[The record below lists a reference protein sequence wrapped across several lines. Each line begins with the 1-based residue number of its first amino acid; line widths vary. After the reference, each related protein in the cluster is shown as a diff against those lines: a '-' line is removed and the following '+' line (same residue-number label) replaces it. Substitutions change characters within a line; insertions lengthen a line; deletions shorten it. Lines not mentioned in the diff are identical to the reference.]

1 MTRRG
6 FLSLPALGAAVYGRT
21 PSANRAA
28 FPGARYRPYS
38 RCLPDYLGMLAEA
51 AARKRDLALAR
62 LATEDAIAGRQRWAR
77 ETFWRLA
84 GGVPER
90 TPLNART
97 VGAFERP
104 AYRVE
109 KVIYESR
116 PNFHITANL
125 YIPKHSDGPLPGV
138 LFQMGH
144 YANGKANDSY
154 QRCCQ
159 GLVQLGYLVLAFDPM
174 GQGERFY
181 YPDSTKQRSRLQNP
195 DSEHTTPG
203 RQMLL
208 YGDTST
214 RLQVW
219 DAIRS
224 LDYLASHPMVD
235 PKRLAST
242 GHSGGG
248 TLTMLLIAADERLAS
263 AAVCMG
269 NTENVACRPF
279 HAPGSTDDAEQDLI
293 ASGPVGFD
301 RWDLLYP
308 FAPKPLLITV
318 SDQDFYS
325 TYSPEYISN
334 GWQEFK
340 RLRSIYDTLGHGSD
354 IAWADTILPHAL
366 AYECRMQI
374 YNWFGRSLKGDT
386 VPVTSEPPVNPEPE
400 RTLWVT
406 DKGSTVVSLH
416 SETPFSLLKKGVRE
430 RQPLGLATVL
440 VVDRPAEGLR
450 ANVLGRA
457 LSRNVRVEA
466 LDVASAPG
474 VWVPAWLMYPAE
486 QDPSTP
492 VLVTLDA
499 SNREALWFQSEIDQV
514 LPAKSPI
521 VCAADVRGVGSLEP
535 EFSPGAVEYTRGH
548 QDEENYAWGSLILGK
563 PLLGQRVTDILA
575 LIAALRRHPGLEKRP
590 ILVAASRK
598 LTVAALCAAAL
609 DPHIEAL
616 YLAGGLVSF
625 ASIVETENYS
635 HPFSNFVP
643 QFLNCTDL
651 PELLAKLAP
660 RRVLLAGAVDGRG
673 NALSDEA
680 VRRACVSA
688 ATAGN
693 LDVSGEAAWSVA
705 RLTAWALG
713 A

>member
-1 MTRRG
+1 
-6 FLSLPALGAAVYGRT
+6 
-21 PSANRAA
+21 
-28 FPGARYRPYS
+28 
-38 RCLPDYLGMLAEA
+38 
-51 AARKRDLALAR
+51 
-62 LATEDAIAGRQRWAR
+62 
-77 ETFWRLA
+77 
-84 GGVPER
+84 
-90 TPLNART
+90 
-97 VGAFERP
+97 
-104 AYRVE
+104 
-109 KVIYESR
+109 
-116 PNFHITANL
+116 
-125 YIPKHSDGPLPGV
+125 
-138 LFQMGH
+138 
-144 YANGKANDSY
+144 
-154 QRCCQ
+154 
-159 GLVQLGYLVLAFDPM
+159 
-174 GQGERFY
+174 
-181 YPDSTKQRSRLQNP
+181 
-195 DSEHTTPG
+195 
-203 RQMLL
+203 
-208 YGDTST
+208 
-214 RLQVW
+214 
-219 DAIRS
+219 
-224 LDYLASHPMVD
+224 
-235 PKRLAST
+235 
-242 GHSGGG
+242 
-248 TLTMLLIAADERLAS
+248 
-263 AAVCMG
+263 MG

-279 HAPGSTDDAEQDLI
+279 HAPGSTDDAEQNFI

-308 FAPKPLLITV
+308 FAPKPLLIAV
-318 SDQDFYS
+318 SDQDS
-325 TYSPEYISN
+325 STTYSPEYISN

-340 RLRSIYDTLGHGSD
+340 RLRTVYAALGHGSD
-354 IAWADTILPHAL
+354 IAWADTMLPHAL

-416 SETPFSLLKKGVRE
+416 SETPFGLLNKGVRE
-430 RQPLGLATVL
+430 RQPLSLETVL

-466 LDVASAPG
+466 LEVGSAPG

-499 SNREALWFQSEIDQV
+499 SNREALWFQSEIDRV

-535 EFSPGAVEYTRGH
+535 EFSPGAVEYTRWH

-575 LIAALRRHPGLEKRP
+575 LIAALRRHRGLEKRP
-590 ILVAASRK
+590 IRVAASRK

-625 ASIVETENYS
+625 ASIAETENYS

-693 LDVSGEAAWSVA
+693 LDVFSEAAWSVA